1 MHGYQSICQVRGA
14 VSASRR
20 GRGSQEFRPQGCA
33 LCIVVNVFSFTAS
46 PPGLFTD
53 KRIQVV
59 IGKWE
64 AIPYAER
71 LEMLRKRELKA
82 SLIITKMIILPDNH
96 NNDNL
101 VIVQGRRQ

>member
-1 MHGYQSICQVRGA
+1 M
-14 VSASRR
+14 
-20 GRGSQEFRPQGCA
+20 
-33 LCIVVNVFSFTAS
+33 
-46 PPGLFTD
+46 
-53 KRIQVV
+53 

>member
-1 MHGYQSICQVRGA
+1 M
-14 VSASRR
+14 SASRR